1 MRRFFV
7 QEIEAKDGL
16 CTIRG
21 SEARHMTRVLR
32 MGRGDRFILMDGKG
46 ARFLAVIESAG
57 RREVLVTLE
66 EPLPQP
72 LPSPVEI
79 TLCQALLKSRAMD
92 YVMEKTSEL
101 GLHRILP
108 FSSERT
114 VVRLNE
120 ERFANKKQ
128 HWHELARSVAKQS
141 NRKVPVEIGTLSSFE
156 ELVESCRVEYA
167 LKVILWEEETATD
180 LKGVLRRSP
189 PFTPTPVSS
198 TGVGVMKFIGVVG
211 PEGGFSEEEVRA
223 AEKAGFVSVSLGQR
237 VLRAETAAV
246 AIVAIVQYEWGDLSM
261 RHPTNPGA

>member
-1 MRRFFV
+1 
-7 QEIEAKDGL
+7 
-16 CTIRG
+16 
-21 SEARHMTRVLR
+21 
-32 MGRGDRFILMDGKG
+32 
-46 ARFLAVIESAG
+46 
-57 RREVLVTLE
+57 
-66 EPLPQP
+66 
-72 LPSPVEI
+72 
-79 TLCQALLKSRAMD
+79 MD

-128 HWHELARSVAKQS
+128 HWHELARSAAKQS
-141 NRKVPVEIGTLSSFE
+141 DRKTPMEIGPLSSFE
-156 ELVESCRVEYA
+156 ELVESCRAEDA

-189 PFTPTPVSS
+189 PFTPSPPASPEAKPMADGRDRWRAGQTLPPEGEGKACPVLD

-211 PEGGFSEEEVRA
+211 PEGGFSEQEVRA

-246 AIVAIVQYEWGDLSM
+246 AIVAIVQYEWGDLSL
-261 RHPTNPGA
+261 RHPPKPGA